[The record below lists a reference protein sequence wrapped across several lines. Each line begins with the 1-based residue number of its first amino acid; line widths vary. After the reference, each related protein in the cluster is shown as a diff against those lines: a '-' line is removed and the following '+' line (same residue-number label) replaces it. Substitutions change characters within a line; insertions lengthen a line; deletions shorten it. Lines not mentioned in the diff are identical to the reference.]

1 MKTILIVDGDRVRFQ
16 TLSARLE
23 NDLKALHAPDGKTA
37 LEILQNHDI
46 HLSLITHP
54 LPNGDCLNLVKTLHA
69 TYAHIP
75 VILLISGP
83 DADPEWIEKAYSF
96 DYFVY
101 YVLKAPFDEEELA
114 RCVNECLKRGGIAWA
129 KTILAHYRKKHPG
142 RSLQQEKREKREK
155 RLAEIR
161 SLIEASPH
169 AWTYGKLAVQF
180 GLSRRQ
186 IQYDLQ
192 TLRQRGVAIQSS
204 KTGPRGLV
212 ILPDSPFPDET

>member
-1 MKTILIVDGDRVRFQ
+1 MKTILIVDGDRARFQ
-16 TLSARLE
+16 ILSARLG
-23 NDLKALHAPDGKTA
+23 NGRRALHAPDGKTA
-37 LEILQNHDI
+37 LVILQNHDI
-46 HLSLITHP
+46 HLCLITHP
-54 LPNGDCLNLVKTLHA
+54 LPNGDCLNLIKKIHEA
-69 TYAHIP
+69 YAHIP

-101 YVLKAPFDEEELA
+101 YVLKAPFEEDELA
-114 RCVNECLKRGGIAWA
+114 RCVNECLKHGGIAWA
-129 KTILAHYRKKHPG
+129 KTILTHYRKKHPG
-142 RSLQQEKREKREK
+142 RSPQQEKREKREK

-161 SLIEASPH
+161 NLIEESPH
-169 AWTYGKLAVQF
+169 AWTYGKLASRF

-204 KTGPRGLV
+204 QNTRGGLV
-212 ILPDSPFPDET
+212 ILPDSPPEET

>member
-1 MKTILIVDGDRVRFQ
+1 MKTILIVDGDRARFQ
-16 TLSARLE
+16 ILSSCLGNGLE
-23 NDLKALHAPDGKTA
+23 ALHAPDEKTA
-37 LEILQNHDI
+37 LDLLEKKAVQLCLVAHRLTDGSSLDLLKILHE
-46 HLSLITHP
+46 
-54 LPNGDCLNLVKTLHA
+54 A
-69 TYAHIP
+69 YAHIP
-75 VILLISGP
+75 VILLIHGP
-83 DADPEWIEKAYSF
+83 DADPELIEKAYSF

-114 RCVNECLKRGGIAWA
+114 RCVNKCLKHGGIAWA

-142 RSLQQEKREKREK
+142 RSSQQEKREKREK

-161 SLIEASPH
+161 NLIEESPH

-186 IQYDLQ
+186 IQYDIQ

-204 KTGPRGLV
+204 KTGSRGLV
-212 ILPDSPFPDET
+212 ILPDSLPLEET

>member
-1 MKTILIVDGDRVRFQ
+1 MKTILIVDGDRARFQ

-37 LEILQNHDI
+37 LEVLQNNDI
-46 HLSLITHP
+46 HLCLITHR
-54 LPNGDCLNLVKTLHA
+54 LPNEDCLNLAKTLHA

-75 VILLISGP
+75 VILLIHGP
-83 DADPEWIEKAYSF
+83 DADPELIEKAYSF

-114 RCVNECLKRGGIAWA
+114 RCVNKCLKHGGIAWA

-142 RSLQQEKREKREK
+142 RSPQQEKREKREK

-161 SLIEASPH
+161 NLIEESPH

-186 IQYDLQ
+186 IQYDIQ

-204 KTGPRGLV
+204 KTGSRGLV
-212 ILPDSPFPDET
+212 ILPDSLPPEET